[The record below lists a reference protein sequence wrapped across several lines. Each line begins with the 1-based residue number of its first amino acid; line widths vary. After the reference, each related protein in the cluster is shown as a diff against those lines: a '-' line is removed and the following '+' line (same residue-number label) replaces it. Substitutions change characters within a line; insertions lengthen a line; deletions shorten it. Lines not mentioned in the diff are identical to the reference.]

1 MREAGAPLEYSD
13 ARAMH
18 IYAHDLQRIISGCN
32 YLQPFVFVMNILV
45 RQCMHLVVSLHLY
58 SPTSF
63 AEVQAQKFISSNT
76 ILAAQCLRQLVHR
89 NEILHLL

>member
-13 ARAMH
+13 ASGMH

-45 RQCMHLVVSLHLY
+45 QVHASRGVAAFILPGLICRSAGTSLFPL
-58 SPTSF
+58 SC
-63 AEVQAQKFISSNT
+63 V
-76 ILAAQCLRQLVHR
+76 
-89 NEILHLL
+89 